1 MNFTPNFVGKLR
13 SSSLAK
19 FASFDVIGLVIY
31 TVTTGEFKQS
41 QNISQSSKVYFVMF
55 TSEM

>member
-19 FASFDVIGLVIY
+19 FASFDVVGLVMNI
-31 TVTTGEFKQS
+31 TTNEFKQS
-41 QNISQSSKVYFVMF
+41 ENISQPSKAYFMMF